1 MKSGLGW
8 LADLLLIVAASL
20 SVAGCQRP
28 ADAAFGASSAGGRI
42 LLSDERGDAVVVVD
56 PGTGAVIKTVAI
68 GKRPRS
74 ILLSPDG
81 ARLYVALSGA
91 ATGGADRAE
100 DGIGVINLADF
111 SVGARIPAGPDPAG
125 FAISDD
131 GKTLFVANQTAG
143 ELTMVELETGDILGH
158 VKVGDQP
165 EGVAVSPDGKTVLV
179 ACGGANAVDVV
190 DIAAARVKAV
200 IKMDGRPRAIVFTSD
215 GSTAYVSN
223 ETTGQITAIDAAK
236 SSIRTVIAI
245 PVEGPGGASSRSGA
259 AAPEPMGLA
268 FSPDR
273 TKLYATT
280 GRGGTVAEIDIA
292 TNSVSRMIR
301 NVGARPW
308 GVTVSADG
316 KHLYTANG
324 SPGDISVI
332 DATAGAVEKRIKVG
346 QSPWGIAFAKAP

>member
-1 MKSGLGW
+1 MKSGLGR
-8 LADLLLIVAASL
+8 LADLLLVAAASL
-20 SVAGCQRP
+20 ALAGCQRP

-42 LLSDERGDAVVVVD
+42 LVSDERGDAVVVVD
-56 PGTGAVIKTVAI
+56 PGTGAVIKTVAV

-91 ATGGADRAE
+91 VAGGPDRAD
-100 DGIGVINLADF
+100 DGIGVIDLADF

-131 GKTLFVANQTAG
+131 GKTLFVANQTVG
-143 ELTMVELETGDILGH
+143 ELTIVELETGDILGH
-158 VKVGDQP
+158 IKVGDQP

-190 DIAAARVKAV
+190 DIAAAKVKAV

-223 ETTGQITAIDAAK
+223 ETSGQIAAIDAAK
-236 SSIRTVIAI
+236 GSIRTMIAI
-245 PVEGPGGASSRSGA
+245 PVEAGASQRSAA

-273 TKLYATT
+273 TKLYVTT

-292 TNSVSRMIR
+292 TNSVSRVIT

-324 SPGDISVI
+324 ASGDISVI